1 MARRTAGRDNDGRW
15 LLPRDPRSRLES
27 DRDAASKDLS
37 NLSSHLARGE
47 TEPHEEERVSCLA
60 WSANA
65 RWKTFGLV
73 FDASL
78 DEDELARLLLPESR
92 ECRCVD
98 ASPSSVP
105 LPPLLP
111 PLPREEWRPRS
122 SRDDDSSRD
131 GEASPA
137 PLCRGGRGVV
147 AEVAEPRLEL
157 LFVEELP
164 SCRCPGECGL
174 VPLDPL
180 EPDERSELRLG
191 EVPPP
196 REARF
201 RVGEEERSGSIMALA
216 PEFATRQISP
226 SDASPSDATPSDRA
240 CI

>member
-1 MARRTAGRDNDGRW
+1 M
-15 LLPRDPRSRLES
+15 
-27 DRDAASKDLS
+27 
-37 NLSSHLARGE
+37 
-47 TEPHEEERVSCLA
+47 
-60 WSANA
+60 
-65 RWKTFGLV
+65 
-73 FDASL
+73 
-78 DEDELARLLLPESR
+78 
-92 ECRCVD
+92 
-98 ASPSSVP
+98 
-105 LPPLLP
+105 
-111 PLPREEWRPRS
+111 
-122 SRDDDSSRD
+122 
-131 GEASPA
+131 
-137 PLCRGGRGVV
+137 V